1 MKLSAFLSWLSLWDL
16 SRACVWGTKG
26 PCHTPVSV
34 LCHQPC
40 VSWSWRYVL
49 QTTSFLDESISWSAF
64 SNFPS
69 HQTLKPQFF
78 SGLLP
83 WIHHPH
89 MVVVVHH
96 CFCRWFS
103 LKMFKCYKVATSIAT
118 PKKIAK
124 CFEDVVHDRRWYPP
138 ICSIFPS
145 FPSSCIGHAL
155 LPCQLA
161 KTWFF
166 ERSKNAWKEHPAQI
180 TQRAQQ
186 PQQWAWQ
193 HWKLKSWPPACSAS
207 VIPLHQLPLQS
218 LGR

>member
-1 MKLSAFLSWLSLWDL
+1 MYGVPRVHAIPPYQYYVTSLVFPEVGDTCSKPPRFWTCR
-16 SRACVWGTKG
+16 SPEV
-26 PCHTPVSV
+26 H
-34 LCHQPC
+34 
-40 VSWSWRYVL
+40 
-49 QTTSFLDESISWSAF
+49 
-64 SNFPS
+64 FPS
-69 HQTLKPQFF
+69 HQTLKPHIFG
-78 SGLLP
+78 GLPP

-89 MVVVVHH
+89 MVVVHH

-103 LKMFKCYKVATSIAT
+103 LKNFKCYKVATSIAT

-124 CFEDVVHDRRWYPP
+124 CFEDVVYDRWWYPP
-138 ICSIFPS
+138 ICSIFRS

-155 LPCQLA
+155 LPGQLA

-180 TQRAQQ
+180 TKRAQQ

-193 HWKLKSWPPACSAS
+193 KWKLKSWPPACSAS

-218 LGR
+218 LGQ